1 MSDISNNKDD
11 QGNRDQ
17 SKSLKIAE
25 TNSKFVGKGMALV
38 DPKIMELMSLTPG
51 DVIEVINKK
60 NKSTYALL
68 WSSQLLI
75 MVKV

>member
-1 MSDISNNKDD
+1 
-11 QGNRDQ
+11 
-17 SKSLKIAE
+17 
-25 TNSKFVGKGMALV
+25 MALV

-68 WSSQLLI
+68 WSSFSF
-75 MVKV
+75 